1 MLSLEQVAF
10 FKANG
15 YLIVRDMLS
24 DTETKELQRWA
35 QEVHDW
41 TPNADSQ
48 FMPYEVTSSYLK
60 YIQLLCIIGRKLMLT
75 VGRK

>member
-1 MLSLEQVAF
+1 MLSSEQVAL

-15 YLIVRDMLS
+15 YLVVRDILS

-48 FMPYEVTSSYLK
+48 FMPYKVRSFIK
-60 YIQLLCIIGRKLMLT
+60 
-75 VGRK
+75 